1 MKDNIN
7 QSTQALELEIANGLR
22 LLPESAHICIA
33 FSGGEDSTVLLHA
46 LATAQASTH
55 QKLTL
60 SAHHVHHGLSPNADA
75 WALHCAHVCEQ
86 LKVPLTV
93 THVNVDRSAKQ
104 GIEAAAR
111 EARYS
116 ALFGKAS
123 AGVTHIALAHHA
135 LDQAET
141 VLLQLLRGAGPEGLA
156 AMAQGVSAA
165 ELIDAKETLIKSSRG
180 MQYEASLGDV
190 YVGTRDRRQR
200 NNAPSQTLNQRFPK
214 SWRPL
219 LKIRKAVISAYA
231 QQHALLFIVDESNVD
246 VRFARNRLRHAVW
259 PNLIQ
264 AFPGAETTLARA
276 ATLQAEAAVL
286 QRDIA
291 EIDALHC
298 IKRDALQLT
307 QWRALSSER
316 RKNLL
321 RFWLGQHA
329 CPAPSFDRLS
339 DWDQQL
345 VAAAT
350 GQSVR
355 LPTPVPGS
363 SVRVYR
369 DIAYWVQQS
378 SHALP
383 VVWLG
388 AAETPFGDDTV
399 SFTLSTNKSA
409 SLDRACTPVRAPR
422 AGEQWTLRTRN
433 EGDTIQLSTNS
444 GHVTFKNVMQNA
456 GIAPWMRER
465 WPVLVCNNDVAA
477 LPGLCVGAAF
487 VALGDE
493 QGGVLAWRPKKN

>member
-1 MKDNIN
+1 MNDNTD
-7 QSTQALELEIANGLR
+7 QSELQLQLEIANGLR
-22 LLPESAHICIA
+22 LLPESAHVCIA

-60 SAHHVHHGLSPNADA
+60 SAHHVHHGLSPNADM
-75 WALHCAHVCEQ
+75 WALHCSHVCEQ

-93 THVNVDRSAKQ
+93 THVNVDRRAKQ

-111 EARYS
+111 EARYY
-116 ALFGKAS
+116 ALFDKAT

-156 AMAQGVSAA
+156 AMSQGAVTPLAA
-165 ELIDAKETLIKSSRG
+165 DLIDT
-180 MQYEASLGDV
+180 
-190 YVGTRDRRQR
+190 
-200 NNAPSQTLNQRFPK
+200 K

-219 LKIRKAVISAYA
+219 LNVRKAVISAYA
-231 QQHALLFIVDESNVD
+231 QQHALSFIVDESNSD
-246 VRFARNRLRHAVW
+246 ERFARNRLRHAVW
-259 PNLIQ
+259 PNL
-264 AFPGAETTLARA
+264 ARSFPGAETTLARA
-276 ATLQAEAAVL
+276 ATLQAEAAAL

-291 EIDALHC
+291 EIDALRC
-298 IKRDALQLT
+298 IKHDALQLA

-329 CPAPSFDRLS
+329 CPAPSFDRLRE
-339 DWDQQL
+339 WDQQL
-345 VAAAT
+345 VAAST
-350 GQSVR
+350 DQSVR

-378 SHALP
+378 SHAQP

-399 SFTLSTNKSA
+399 SFTLSIHESA
-409 SLDRACTPVRAPR
+409 SLNRACTPVRAPR

-433 EGDTIQLSTNS
+433 EGDTIQLSKNS

-487 VALGDE
+487 IACGDE